1 MCGQSQSENQMTREN
16 IEVAVLFAD
25 VTGSTRLYETLGDED
40 ANRIIGKVLDIMSKI
55 TEGYQGFVI
64 KTIGDEIMSRFRSAD
79 DCVRA
84 AKEMQEEITSGI
96 QGETISITIKVGLHY
111 GPAIQMED
119 GDVFGDAVNVAAR
132 MAGIAKGSQI
142 ITTQETVDLLA
153 PDLQDMSRQFD
164 RTTVKGKEQ
173 EIIVYQVVWEQSDD
187 VTRIEIN
194 DDSEVDETRYLS
206 LEFRGE
212 QMRIASDDHR
222 TFVIGRGVQSD
233 LLCQTRLA
241 SRTHASVEF
250 RRGKF
255 LLTDQSSNGT
265 FVKTDDGE
273 NIFLR
278 RQELM
283 LWGSGYIGLGEEVS
297 REDPEN
303 IIRYVCE

>member
-1 MCGQSQSENQMTREN
+1 MAREN
-16 IEVAVLFAD
+16 VEVAVLFAD
-25 VTGSTRLYETLGDED
+25 VTGSTNLYETLGDED
-40 ANRIIGKVLDIMSKI
+40 ANRIIGKVLDVMSKV
-55 TEGYQGFVI
+55 TEAYQGYVI
-64 KTIGDEIMSRFRSAD
+64 KTIGDEIMSRFSTAD
-79 DCVRA
+79 DSVKA
-84 AKEMQEEITSGI
+84 AKEMQEEISAGL
-96 QGETISITIKVGLHY
+96 QGETIPISIKVGLHY
-111 GPAIQMED
+111 GPAILMED

-142 ITTQETVDLLA
+142 ITTQETVSLLS

-164 RTTVKGKEQ
+164 RTTVKGKEE

-187 VTRIEIN
+187 VTRIEISDN
-194 DDSEVDETRYLS
+194 PDEEEVRYLS

-212 QMRIASDDHR
+212 QTRIASDDHR
-222 TFVIGRGVQSD
+222 TFIIGRGVQSD
-233 LLCQTRLA
+233 LLCQARLA
-241 SRTHASVEF
+241 SRTHAAVEF

-303 IIRYVCE
+303 VIRYVCE